1 MANTFT
7 APFGQTPKTVTQIMA
22 YAGTTNTNTPT
33 NSKLIVTAGENG
45 ALVTSV
51 SIIPR
56 ATTSAG
62 RINLFISVDAGTN
75 KVLFTSVE
83 MPSQTVNTTTAPQ
96 KTVFS
101 DITEATPMRL
111 QAGATLYV
119 NSAVALSDGIAC
131 TAQSTDF

>member
-1 MANTFT
+1 MPNTFT
-7 APFGQTPKTVTQIMA
+7 APFGQTPKTVTQVLT
-22 YAGTTNTNTPT
+22 YAGTSTNDTPT

-56 ATTSAG
+56 VTTSAG
-62 RINLFISVDAGTN
+62 RINLFVSDNSGTT
-75 KVLFTSVE
+75 KRLFTSVE
-83 MPSQTVNTTTAPQ
+83 MPAQTVNTTTVTE
-96 KTVFS
+96 KTVFA

-111 QAGATLYV
+111 QAGAQIYV
-119 NSAVALSDGIAC
+119 NSAVALADGIVC